1 MLPGRIVC
9 SLPNVSRLVERARA
23 SVRILKE
30 AVAKLALA
38 LDEQGRIACAKVGGS
53 VRRGATSMW
62 TVLPVR
68 RDLRQDA
75 VVGKNVLRGP
85 LASSGFVGRGA
96 VIATCPHVASNAS
109 RDLAPSKNCLGQAS
123 FFGTYLPRTHL

>member
-1 MLPGRIVC
+1 MLKDWKRASIVAIRGMLPGRIVC

-38 LDEQGRIACAKVGGS
+38 LDEQGRIACAKVGSS

-75 VVGKNVLRGP
+75 VVGKNVLARAPCVKRIRRERGCH
-85 LASSGFVGRGA
+85 R
-96 VIATCPHVASNAS
+96 
-109 RDLAPSKNCLGQAS
+109 
-123 FFGTYLPRTHL
+123 HLSARCIERVT